1 MELDGR
7 LAALAALHPEPKPP
21 QPCVECG
28 KFSTGKYL
36 RRGLCHACNERK
48 RRHAAKAIRTVT

>member
-1 MELDGR
+1 
-7 LAALAALHPEPKPP
+7 
-21 QPCVECG
+21 VECG

-48 RRHAAKAIRTVT
+48 RRAEKRGVCHDSAHGIRRVEL